1 MSIPI
6 PDSLIVKV
14 LAGTEQSNF
23 NGEVAGS
30 PLLMTTGRNF
40 SGGRTFPHLISIRIR
55 GSCHP
60 VNIIM
65 SPLNGILKIY

>member
-1 MSIPI
+1 MNS
-6 PDSLIVKV
+6 DVTKN
-14 LAGTEQSNF
+14 SN
-23 NGEVAGS
+23 GKGAES